1 MAYETYRLSIRCYRV
16 LYIFRRQGAVFVFE
30 ELGEL
35 LGRHTYLVG
44 YFAHC
49 EVCICKMG
57 STIFVALSMSLP
69 SSWLT
74 MTSEVFM
81 SG

>member
-1 MAYETYRLSIRCYRV
+1 MKLTDFPSVVTEYYTYLEGKEPYSSLKNLANC
-16 LYIFRRQGAVFVFE
+16 
-30 ELGEL
+30 LGDIP
-35 LGRHTYLVG
+35 YLVG